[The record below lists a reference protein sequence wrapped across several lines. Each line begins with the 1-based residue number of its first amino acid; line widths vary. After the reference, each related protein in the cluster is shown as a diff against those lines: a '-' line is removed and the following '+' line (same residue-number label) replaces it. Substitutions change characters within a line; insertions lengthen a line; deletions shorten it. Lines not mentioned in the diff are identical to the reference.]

1 MTFGLSG
8 LWIVAGLAGIAGALY
23 LLQRL
28 RVRHREVPVVTTMF
42 WKQAVEETRARV
54 LVQRFR
60 HLPAYLFLLA
70 IASLLWLGFANP
82 RSDGREGAP
91 TVLLL
96 DASAGMAEGERFGD
110 AKASL
115 LDEVRGIAADR
126 RQVLYCGGRVRTL
139 LAPGENVLLL
149 EQRLAGLEPEE
160 APSSLARVARA
171 LKREHADV
179 VIRVHGEPAAVP
191 TPDAFGIAP
200 AASGA
205 WDKVDLLIQPAPR
218 ATGGT
223 DGWPSLDGRRLLGQ
237 DNSFDGGSE
246 RTGLWPDVP
255 ADGGV
260 VRVTYRGRE
269 HRMRLPTRKATR
281 VGFHPDE
288 EPAFRALLGAVL
300 RADPGIEVAAEG
312 EDYEVPVS
320 SVMDPGPNPGLRF
333 WDGLDATV
341 VVRLDGASAP
351 QQLQRMVSDL
361 GLAEIDGAAV
371 AEALGRPV
379 VVRGEEPWPRGGIAP
394 FFGAVRVDAGLL
406 DPKVGFVRTRAF
418 ALLVAGAI
426 RQLAGAPSV
435 PPYVAAGEPV
445 DGIPGTLGVP
455 FTPPVAG
462 AYTVGGR
469 TIEASLQPDPE
480 ARPFRGAA
488 ASAVERSGAWP
499 LARWLGL
506 LALTLLAV
514 EWWLYRKGRLP

>member
-1 MTFGLSG
+1 MTFSLSG
-8 LWIVAGLAGIAGALY
+8 LWIVAGLGGIAGALY

-70 IASLLWLGFANP
+70 IGALLWLGFANP
-82 RSDGREGAP
+82 RSDGSEGAP

-96 DASAGMAEGERFGD
+96 DASAGMAEGERFAD

-115 LDEVRGIAADR
+115 LDEARGIAADR

-149 EQRLAGLEPEE
+149 EQRLAALEPEE

-205 WDKVDLLIQPAPR
+205 WDKVDLLVQPAPR
-218 ATGGT
+218 ATGGS
-223 DGWPSLDGRRLLGQ
+223 DGWASLEGARLLGET
-237 DNSFDGGSE
+237 NSFDGGSE

-255 ADGGV
+255 ADGGM
-260 VRVTYRGRE
+260 VRVTYGGRE
-269 HRMRLPTRKATR
+269 YRMRVPTREPIR
-281 VGFHPDE
+281 VH
-288 EPAFRALLGAVL
+288 
-300 RADPGIEVAAEG
+300 VAASLRPLLAPLLAADSGVALAEEKDADVHVVDEVREG
-312 EDYEVPVS
+312 FNRTSPTLAFVAEPQATFRISMRDAS
-320 SVMDPGPNPGLRF
+320 DQARLRVLV
-333 WDGLDATV
+333 DE
-341 VVRLDGASAP
+341 
-351 QQLQRMVSDL
+351 L
-361 GLAEIDGAAV
+361 GLAEIDGV
-371 AEALGRPV
+371 SLAESLGR
-379 VVRGEEPWPRGGIAP
+379 VVRVEAAPAHWADFAPGIQ
-394 FFGAVRVDAGLL
+394 VDAALL
-406 DPKVGFVRTRAF
+406 HGDVGFTKSRAF
-418 ALLVAGAI
+418 PLFVAGAL
-426 RQLAGAPSV
+426 RRLAGAPSV

-445 DGIPGTLGVP
+445 DGMPETLGVP

-462 AYTVGGR
+462 AYNVGGR
-469 TIEASLQPDPE
+469 TIEASLQFDPS
-480 ARPFRGAA
+480 AQAFRGDA

-506 LALTLLAV
+506 LALALLAV
-514 EWWLYRKGRLP
+514 EWWLFRKGRIP